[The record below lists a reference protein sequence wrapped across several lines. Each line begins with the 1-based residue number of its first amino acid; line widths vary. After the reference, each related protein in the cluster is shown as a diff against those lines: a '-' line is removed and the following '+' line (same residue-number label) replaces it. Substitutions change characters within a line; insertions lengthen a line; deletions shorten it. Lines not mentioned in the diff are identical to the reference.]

1 MKKIKRFLYY
11 KEMNSKNFTFCFL
24 LMFLPLGVLLLPLH
38 KTIIIGVSL
47 VILYIVGLL
56 TNTLLLNTC
65 KERYNGLPKDY
76 KYFIALNIL
85 IIIGC
90 CIFMLGVASNLIE
103 TSEYFK
109 FVVVI
114 VALTLLA
121 YLYSI
126 LIIIKA
132 IITYV
137 YYRILK
143 KFFINED
150 LSEKPFISLDVLS
163 QYITLNDQIKFFNT
177 VIVNLIFYFG
187 LVGYMFLWFVT
198 LIKSDEVI
206 IKTLVDFANRYS
218 IASFGNTVGLIS
230 LIITIYTVTY
240 SIQGR
245 IYEKAVAAYKEKV
258 GGIS

>member
-11 KEMNSKNFTFCFL
+11 KEMNSSDFAFCFL
-24 LMFLPLGVLLLPLH
+24 LILAPIS
-38 KTIIIGVSL
+38 IIISPLQTTVIIIITTL
-47 VILYIVGLL
+47 ILYGVCLL
-56 TNTLLLNTC
+56 ANRLILEISQ
-65 KERYNGLPKDY
+65 ERYDSLPKDY
-76 KYFIALNIL
+76 KYYVAL
-85 IIIGC
+85 IIFTLIGC
-90 CIFMLGVASNLIE
+90 CVFMLAVANNLNE
-103 TSEYFK
+103 MSEYFK
-109 FVVVI
+109 FVVVMFA
-114 VALTLLA
+114 VTLLA

-132 IITYV
+132 IITYM
-137 YYRILK
+137 YYWVLK

-150 LSEKPFISLDVLS
+150 LTEESFISRDVLS

-187 LVGYMFLWFVT
+187 LVGYMFLWIVT
-198 LIKSDEVI
+198 LIKSDEAI
-206 IKTLVDFANRYS
+206 IKALVDFADKYS

-258 GGIS
+258 GG